1 MLDIPEHLR
10 SATIWAM
17 SGAGSRAGITTT
29 DQVMSAQ
36 FGCNCH
42 CKAVSRTGAFLIVV
56 HPIRPTVMAMA
67 TQVRG
72 HTHSN
77 PININALHIIFS
89 TVAVQF
95 LVNRL
100 VHHHLPPAEQKLW
113 KNCCLNC
120 NNPPTY
126 NLSEKN
132 CFRLKLN
139 GIKAATATAAP
150 PPPTLGDIYRLLT
163 AATLASLHHHL
174 RSSHAADKM
183 VTGSRDVHTTTG
195 ERYRH

>member
-1 MLDIPEHLR
+1 M
-10 SATIWAM
+10 
-17 SGAGSRAGITTT
+17 
-29 DQVMSAQ
+29 
-36 FGCNCH
+36 
-42 CKAVSRTGAFLIVV
+42 
-56 HPIRPTVMAMA
+56 
-67 TQVRG
+67 
-72 HTHSN
+72 
-77 PININALHIIFS
+77 
-89 TVAVQF
+89 QF

-195 ERYRH
+195 ERYRHWQVHWDLICNHWAASIDEGRTRGTIADQHQDSCVSQPGSISNSLWSVFGYLLHLVPCQHGDGSLSLCWDKGVMVSWV